1 MLNNGRNFMITRIK
15 INGFKSLVDTELYL
29 GPFTCIAGANAI
41 GKSNFFDALTFLSN
55 LADKTIIEAAKSV
68 RSENQKH
75 SNIRDIFF
83 RSGADYMSQI
93 SFEVDMLVPKFGI
106 DDLGQT
112 AEAKITSLRYLLELK
127 LNDESND
134 KEPIEITKE
143 ELKPITLTEAR
154 KNIFFEHSQEW
165 TNSVILGKRAGTP
178 FISTNEG
185 IIKLHSDSKEN
196 KRGGRATE
204 FTAQKMPRTLIS
216 TVTAES
222 PTAFL
227 VRQEMRNWTMLQ
239 FEPSALRQPNSIYEV
254 KNAVITANGLN
265 LPATLFRLNSEKKE
279 QDVYQKLTNKL
290 KELVEDVSEI
300 AVNKDE
306 QRDLLTLQVKFK
318 SGLTLPAQS
327 LSDGTLRFL
336 GLAIIE
342 EDTSGSRLICLEEP
356 ENGINPK
363 KILEMV
369 DLLEGMAT
377 DTEFSVD
384 EDNPLRQV
392 VINTHSPSV
401 VSAVGDESLYLAK
414 SKESFHEEFS
424 KKITYTSFSALKNTW
439 KTNLEL
445 AETTSLGEISAYLDT
460 VAIETSNFNLVLE
473 NKAIYQKTHQ
483 RSGKKMTVAEN
494 ALNYKL
500 DFGSL

>member
-1 MLNNGRNFMITRIK
+1 MITRIK
-15 INGFKSLVDTELYL
+15 INGFKSLVDCELYL

-41 GKSNFFDALTFLSN
+41 GKSNFFDALSFLSN

-93 SFEVDMLVPKFGI
+93 SFEVDMVVPKFGI

-112 AEAKITSLRYLLELK
+112 AESKITSLKYILELK
-127 LNDESND
+127 LNDESSE
-134 KEPIEITKE
+134 KEPIEIMRE
-143 ELKPITLTEAR
+143 ELLPITLGDAKKSIYFKY
-154 KNIFFEHSQEW
+154 KNEW
-165 TNSVILGKRAGTP
+165 LNSAILGRRAGTP
-178 FISTNEG
+178 FISTKEG

-222 PTAFL
+222 PTTFL
-227 VRQEMRNWTMLQ
+227 ARQEMRNWTMLQ

-254 KNAVITANGLN
+254 KNAVVKANGLN
-265 LPATLFRLNSEKKE
+265 LPATLFRLNSEKKDN
-279 QDVYQKLTNKL
+279 DVYQGLTNKL
-290 KELVEDVSEI
+290 KGLVEDVSEI
-300 AVNKDE
+300 SVDKDE
-306 QRDLLTLQVKFK
+306 KRDLLTLQIKFK

-342 EDTSGSRLICLEEP
+342 EDSSGSRLICLEEP
-356 ENGINPK
+356 ENGINPR
-363 KILEMV
+363 KIQEMV
-369 DLLEGMAT
+369 ELLEGMAT
-377 DTEFSVD
+377 DTDSPVD
-384 EDNPLRQV
+384 VDNPLRQV
-392 VINTHSPSV
+392 IINTHSPGV
-401 VSAVGDESLYLAK
+401 VSAVDDESLYLAK
-414 SKESFHEEFS
+414 TRESYHEEFD

-439 KTNLEL
+439 KTENAL
-445 AETTSLGEISAYLDT
+445 AQITSLGEITAYLDKT
-460 VAIETSNFNLVLE
+460 SLDISSCNVVHENEVKYQKVAIQSVR
-473 NKAIYQKTHQ
+473 K
-483 RSGKKMTVAEN
+483 RTVAEN
-494 ALNYKL
+494 VNQCRI
-500 DFGSL
+500 DFENL